1 MLGNLIFGLTII
13 IKLLQTIGLRIFL
26 RTLFNN
32 ISDEYDEGSPQ
43 RMRQSASDRFRPSP
57 QITDITGK
65 TNDVTQIF

>member
-1 MLGNLIFGLTII
+1 MLGNLKFGLTII

-26 RTLFNN
+26 NN

-65 TNDVTQIF
+65 INDVTQI